1 MKNKF
6 DGLYKSEIKKINNVA
21 RKLTGFNDC
30 RLDYYNSEVIDS
42 SYVLVKAK
50 LYHDKF
56 RLDKYLTVYLN
67 VDLTDRRKSKAYG
80 YYKDCYG
87 CDIPQLNLNDS
98 IHVVYNNYDTFIDC
112 NCKTIK
118 EFFDNIS
125 NKKIPNDL
133 GIEYNYEYGNVFAL
147 DIPNRNVYW
156 NENTIKGKKLS
167 FSLIELY
174 FFLKLQCFNT
184 KSKK

>member
-30 RLDYYNSEVIDS
+30 RLDYYNYKIINS

-56 RLDKYLTVYLN
+56 RPDEYVDVYLN

-80 YYKDCYG
+80 YYKDSYG
-87 CDIPQLNLNDS
+87 CDIPQLDVTDN
-98 IHVVYNNYDTFIDC
+98 IQVVYDNYDTFTDC

-118 EFFDNIS
+118 ELFEGICNG
-125 NKKIPNDL
+125 KIPSVL
-133 GIEYNYEYGNVFAL
+133 GIEYNYEYGNVFTL

-156 NENTIKGKKLS
+156 NENTINDKNLS

-174 FFLKLQCFNT
+174 FFLKLQCNT